1 MVIYDS
7 PGAPAQFLEGMGR
20 ERAIQEAHPAA
31 GKADS
36 GGAGFKNCCCCTGTS
51 GPAVP
56 LLHHRRAAGRK
67 GLAMRTVGK
76 LPHANVNLNCRD
88 KEASRA

>member
-1 MVIYDS
+1 MVIDDS

-20 ERAIQEAHPAA
+20 ERAIQEAPQTI
-31 GKADS
+31 GEADPGS
-36 GGAGFKNCCCCTGTS
+36 AGFKNCCCCTGTS

-56 LLHHRRAAGRK
+56 LLHHRHAAGRE

>member
-20 ERAIQEAHPAA
+20 ERAIKEAHRTAD
-31 GKADS
+31 KADP
-36 GGAGFKNCCCCTGTS
+36 GGAGFKNCCCCTGTP
-51 GPAVP
+51 GPAVHW
-56 LLHHRRAAGRK
+56 LHHRRDAGRN

-76 LPHANVNLNCRD
+76 LPHASVNLNCRD
-88 KEASRA
+88 I